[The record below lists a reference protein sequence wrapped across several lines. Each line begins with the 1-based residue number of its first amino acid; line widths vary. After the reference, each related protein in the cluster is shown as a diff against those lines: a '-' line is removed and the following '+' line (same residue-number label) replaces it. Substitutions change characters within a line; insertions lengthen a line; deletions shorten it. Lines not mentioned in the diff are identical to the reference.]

1 LSSAQCL
8 SLLKALATGGRTVIC
23 VIHTPSARL
32 FHMIDNVYI
41 VAEGQCAFQG
51 NGQQVIPFLE
61 MSCGLSCPKT
71 YNPADFGELFLAI
84 VWEKQSREKG
94 ILSIYIYAYCIEV
107 LKKIKS
113 ILK

>member
-1 LSSAQCL
+1 MSLSHRGLDDLSSAQCL

-51 NGQQVIPFLE
+51 KGQEVIPFLE

-71 YNPADFGELFLAI
+71 YNPADFGECAFVISSNYSYNKILTLQFL
-84 VWEKQSREKG
+84 
-94 ILSIYIYAYCIEV
+94 
-107 LKKIKS
+107 
-113 ILK
+113 